1 MDFLSKSDLKTLLE
15 HHEQPSVSLYMP
27 TVKAGSETQQNPIRF
42 KNLMKE
48 VESKL
53 EEMGIRLSDASEWLE
68 QAKKLDD
75 LQFWEH
81 QELGLAIF
89 ISPTAFHYY
98 LLPIE
103 VDEIVVV
110 SDRFH
115 LKPLL
120 PLVNKNGRYFILALS
135 QDNIRLIE
143 ATQFSARELHVE
155 NIPDNLDQALMYD
168 EFAQTSQF
176 RTFTSHGGSRHPA
189 PEGGIFHGQGSPD
202 IDKIY
207 LDILQYFHQVD
218 KGIFDRLKD
227 EDAPLVLAGV
237 EYLMPLYHQANS
249 YQHLLADGMAGNP
262 KMLKPEELQTLTW
275 EIVQPYFEKSYTE
288 AVQRYQDLSGA
299 QPDKTVTKL
308 EEIVSAAYY
317 QRLDSLFVALDYHQ
331 WGQFNPET
339 NQVEI
344 HEEAQPDDEDL
355 LDFAAVYTAMNGGTV
370 YVEPQDK
377 MPGEGA
383 VAAIARF

>member
-68 QAKKLDD
+68 QAKKLDSS
-75 LQFWEH
+75 QFWEH

-98 LLPIE
+98 CLPIE

-135 QDNIRLIE
+135 QENVRLIE
-143 ATQFSARELHVE
+143 ATQFTAREIHVE
-155 NIPDNLDQALMYD
+155 NIPENIDQAVMYD
-168 EFAQTSQF
+168 DFSNTQF
-176 RTFTSHGGSRHPA
+176 RIFTSRGGTNNRA
-189 PEGGIFHGQGSPD
+189 PEVGAYHGQGSPD
-202 IDKIY
+202 VDKIY

-249 YQHLLADGMAGNP
+249 YPHLLPDGMTGNP

-275 EIVQPYFEKSYTE
+275 EIVQPYFEQSYTE

-317 QRLDSLFVALDYHQ
+317 QRLDSLFVALDQHQ

-370 YVEPQDK
+370 YVEPQEK
-377 MPGEGA
+377 MPAEGA